1 MKKMIKARFGSL
13 KKYTTAANL
22 LKAGLLGLMAFAM
35 IHTSYAAAPDPS
47 TDPLAAVGKKVSDAF
62 GAGSTFMWILMIA
75 EVVAGV
81 IAYIKTKNMMVLIGI
96 VIVFMFTAAAF
107 ALIGAAPGS

>member
-1 MKKMIKARFGSL
+1 MKTLINRRLGAIKEHM
-13 KKYTTAANL
+13 TCANL
-22 LKAGLLGLMAFAM
+22 VKAGLFGLLAFGM
-35 IHTSYAAAPDPS
+35 IHTSYAAD
-47 TDPLAAVGKKVSDAF
+47 TKDPLASVGASVSTAF
-62 GAGSTFMWILMIA
+62 GKGSTFMWILMIA

-107 ALIGAAPGS
+107 TLIGGAPGS

>member
-1 MKKMIKARFGSL
+1 MKTLINRRLGAIK
-13 KKYTTAANL
+13 KHMTCANFV
-22 LKAGLLGLMAFAM
+22 KAGLFGLLAFGM
-35 IHTSYAAAPDPS
+35 IHTSYAADD
-47 TDPLAAVGKKVSDAF
+47 TDPLKSVGTSVSHAF
-62 GAGSTFMWILMIA
+62 GSGSTFMWILMIA

-107 ALIGAAPGS
+107 TLIGAAPGG